1 MRALEV
7 ETHPGDQ
14 SRMTDFPTPHQRS
27 NAETTRPARHVGSP
41 VFVPVLVLVRAI
53 LGYIDPGSGS
63 FIFQMVIGG
72 LLAVAVTVR
81 AFWGRILGV
90 FRREPRKPSQL

>member
-1 MRALEV
+1 MEV

-14 SRMTDFPTPHQRS
+14 SPMTDLPTPQQRS
-27 NAETTRPARHVGSP
+27 NPTTIGPAPHAGP
-41 VFVPVLVLVRAI
+41 AVFLPVLVLVRAT
-53 LGYIDPGSGS
+53 LAYIDPGSGS

-72 LLAVAVTVR
+72 LLAIAVTVR
-81 AFWGRILGV
+81 AFWGRIVSV

>member
-1 MRALEV
+1 
-7 ETHPGDQ
+7 
-14 SRMTDFPTPHQRS
+14 MTYPPTPLQQ
-27 NAETTRPARHVGSP
+27 TKPKTMGPARHVGP
-41 VFVPVLVLVRAI
+41 AVFVPVLVLVRAT

-72 LLAVAVTVR
+72 LLAIAVTVR

>member
-1 MRALEV
+1 
-7 ETHPGDQ
+7 
-14 SRMTDFPTPHQRS
+14 MTDLPTPHQRS
-27 NAETTRPARHVGSP
+27 NPQTTGPARHVGLAAL
-41 VFVPVLVLVRAI
+41 VPVLIIVRAT

>member
-1 MRALEV
+1 MEV

-14 SRMTDFPTPHQRS
+14 SPMTDLHTPSQPS
-27 NAETTRPARHVGSP
+27 TPPASGPAPRVGP
-41 VFVPVLVLVRAI
+41 VVVLPVLVLVRAT
-53 LGYIDPGSGS
+53 LAYIDPGSGS

-72 LLAVAVTVR
+72 LLAIAVTVR
-81 AFWGRILGV
+81 AFWGRIVSV

>member
-1 MRALEV
+1 MEV

-14 SRMTDFPTPHQRS
+14 SLMSDLPTPQLRS
-27 NAETTRPARHVGSP
+27 NHTTIGSAPHAGPA
-41 VFVPVLVLVRAI
+41 VFLPVLVLVRATVA
-53 LGYIDPGSGS
+53 YIDPGSGS

-72 LLAVAVTVR
+72 LLAIAVTVR
-81 AFWGRILGV
+81 AFWGRIVSV